1 MVRILITGAG
11 GMLGC
16 DAVQVLQADH
26 ELVPLDAHALDVTD
40 GEAVEQCI
48 ATNNPD
54 AVLHLAALTNVD
66 YCEKHPNEAYAV
78 NREGTRNV
86 AAACA
91 RHGSA
96 MIYVSTIAVFNG
108 DKPEP
113 YTEADT
119 PEPRSIYARSKHQAE
134 CVVRELVDN
143 HYIIRAGWMFGGG
156 IEDKKFVAKILELAG
171 TRDELTVVDDK
182 FGSPTYTIDFAMA
195 IASILASGRCGTWH
209 AVNTGAPVSR
219 FDLARRIVEIAEITG
234 CKIRPVSSD
243 TFLLPAPR
251 PRMEA
256 GVNDALAAAGLPV
269 PRPWDEALFDYIT
282 SRLSSS

>member
-26 ELVPLDAHALDVTD
+26 ELMPLDAHALDVTD

-66 YCEKHPNEAYAV
+66 YCEKHPDEAYAV

-91 RHGSA
+91 RHGNA

-113 YTEADT
+113 YSEADT
-119 PEPRSIYARSKHQAE
+119 PEPHSIYAHSKHQAE

-156 IEDKKFVAKILELAG
+156 IEDKKFVAKILELAS

-195 IASILASGRCGTWH
+195 IASILASGRRGTWH
-209 AVNTGAPVSR
+209 AVNTGGPVSR
-219 FDLARRIVEIAEITG
+219 FDLARRIVEIAEITS
-234 CKIRPVSSD
+234 CTIRPVSSD

-256 GVNDALAAAGLPV
+256 GVNGALAAAGLPI